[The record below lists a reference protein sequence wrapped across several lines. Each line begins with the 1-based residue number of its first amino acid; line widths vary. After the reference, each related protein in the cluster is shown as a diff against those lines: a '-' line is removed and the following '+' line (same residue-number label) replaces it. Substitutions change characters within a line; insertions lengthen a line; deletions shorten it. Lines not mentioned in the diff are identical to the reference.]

1 MWGNWNLV
9 CCWWKCKIVQPLWKK
24 FWHFFKNL
32 NRTTIWPRNCTY
44 ECISKELKTGTR
56 RDICTPMF
64 HSHIAHNGQ
73 KCPWRCW
80 GCGLVVKCLPSV
92 HTLGLIPST
101 AKKKVPW
108 QMNGCKRMCY
118 IHTMGYYSAFKKEHM
133 LHSHR
138 RNTVWFQLYAVP
150 EVVSSCRLKVR
161 RAWRERG
168 EWGIIAEW
176 VQSFRSASSV
186 NTRW

>member
-101 AKKKVPW
+101 AKKKKKKKSLDRWMDVKECARYIQWDITQPL
-108 QMNGCKRMCY
+108 KRNICY
-118 IHTMGYYSAFKKEHM
+118 TVTGEILCDSNYM
-133 LHSHR
+133 L
-138 RNTVWFQLYAVP
+138 Y
-150 EVVSSCRLKVR
+150 LK
-161 RAWRERG
+161 
-168 EWGIIAEW
+168 
-176 VQSFRSASSV
+176 
-186 NTRW
+186 